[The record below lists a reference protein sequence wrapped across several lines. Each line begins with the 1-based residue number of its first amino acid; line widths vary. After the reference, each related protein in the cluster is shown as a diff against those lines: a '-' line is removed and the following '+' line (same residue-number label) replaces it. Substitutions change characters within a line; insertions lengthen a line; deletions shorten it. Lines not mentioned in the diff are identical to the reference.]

1 MKKTYGIFFLII
13 VLLGLFMFLDKIV
26 EFWINIKWFDEVG
39 YLSTYFTQIIA
50 TLKFMLPIFII
61 SFLGIWIYYRSL
73 RKSFIKKN
81 NIVEINNKQKKLE
94 KAIFFTLNFITSFV
108 IAYFTASAYWYRIL
122 QFSNSVDFNVKD
134 PIFNKDVSFYIFKLP
149 LIQSI
154 YGAVMGILILLVII
168 TFISYF
174 LTNAQDR
181 IKSMDIKNPF
191 ANVKVMKSEF
201 TKLAG
206 KQLAILSALILI
218 MISILY
224 ILKAYYLVYSPR
236 GVAFG
241 ASYTDVNVTL
251 KFYRVITCVS
261 ILCAIVVFISV
272 LKSRIKPI
280 VICIIGI
287 AALIGL
293 ESITSNLIQQF
304 IVKSNEMELEKKYIK
319 YNIDYTRKAF
329 KVDSIKENVFQV
341 KNDFTKEDISSNQD
355 IINNIKINSFNPTLD
370 FYNQVQN
377 IRYYYNFNDVDVDR
391 YNIDGKYTQVFLAP
405 REISSDS
412 IEPNT
417 WQNKHLVY
425 THGYGIVMNKVNAVT
440 SEGQPSFVIKD
451 IPPDNSA
458 GIKLDN
464 PRIYFG
470 ENTNYYA
477 IVNTNIAEF
486 DYPKGGENQT
496 NKYNGTAGINMS
508 LGNRI
513 LFAINEKNIKF
524 LFSQDINNSS
534 RILIN
539 RNIVKRVKKIAP
551 FLEYD
556 VDPYVVI
563 NNGKLYWVIDGYTTS
578 NKYPFAEPYSNINY
592 IRNSVKVIVDAF
604 NGDTK
609 FYIADKNDP
618 IINSYSKIFKDLFKD
633 YNEIPKEIKEHFRY
647 PEGLFNIQCSVLGKY
662 HMTDPQVFFNGED
675 LWDVA
680 KNQKKVEGRTNQNE
694 SAYIITRLPEEN
706 KEEMVLF
713 EYFNM
718 RDKENMV
725 ALLGARMDGDNYGK
739 LVMYKFPP
747 QKTIYS
753 PYLFKNKF
761 NQDPN
766 ISKEISLWNTEGS
779 RVEYGD
785 TVIVPIKNS
794 LLYIEPVYLI
804 AQGKNSIPEMKRVI
818 VSYGEKTVIA
828 ENIDK
833 ALESIFSSTTTKP
846 TENNTTIPSEN
857 TDRIKYAKDIYE
869 KALEAQKNGDWAKY
883 GEYIKQLGEVLNE
896 LNK

>member
-1 MKKTYGIFFLII
+1 MKKKYGVFFLII
-13 VLLGLFMFLDKIV
+13 ILLGLFMFLDKIV
-26 EFWINIKWFDEVG
+26 EFWINIKWFKDVG
-39 YLSTYFTQIIA
+39 YLSTYFTQIVA

-61 SFLGIWIYYRSL
+61 SFFGIWIYYRSL

-81 NIVEINNKQKKLE
+81 NILEINSKQNKLE
-94 KAIFFTLNFITSFV
+94 KTIFFVLNFIISFV

-149 LIQSI
+149 LIQSL

-191 ANVKVMKSEF
+191 ANVKIMKSEF

-251 KFYRVITCVS
+251 KFYRVITGVS
-261 ILCAIVVFISV
+261 ILCSIVVFISV

-280 VICIIGI
+280 VICII
-287 AALIGL
+287 AMTALIGL

-329 KVDSIKENVFQV
+329 NVDDIKESVFQV
-341 KNDFTKEDISSNQD
+341 KNDFTKEDVNSNKD
-355 IINNIKINSFNPTLD
+355 IISNIKINSFNPTLD

-405 REISSDS
+405 REINSDS

-425 THGYGIVMNKVNAVT
+425 THGYGVVMNKVNAVT

-451 IPPDNSA
+451 IPPDNSS

-477 IVNTNIAEF
+477 IVNTSIAEF

-496 NKYNGTAGINMS
+496 NKYNGTTGIKMS

-513 LFAINEKNIKF
+513 LFAINEKNMKF
-524 LFSQDINNSS
+524 LLSQDINSNSK
-534 RILIN
+534 ILIN

-556 VDPYVVI
+556 IDPYVVI
-563 NNGKLYWVIDGYTTS
+563 SNGRLYWVIDGYTTS
-578 NKYPFAEPYSNINY
+578 NKYPFAEPYNNINY
-592 IRNSVKVIVDAF
+592 IRNSVKVTVDAF
-604 NGDTK
+604 NGDTN
-609 FYIADKNDP
+609 FYIVDKNDP
-618 IINSYSKIFKDLFKD
+618 IINSYNKIFKDLFKD
-633 YNEIPKEIKEHFRY
+633 YDKIPKEITEHFRY

-662 HMTDPQVFFNGED
+662 HMTDPQMFFNGED

-680 KNQKKVEGRTNQNE
+680 KNQKKVEGKANQNE
-694 SAYIITRLPEEN
+694 ASYIITRLPEEN

-725 ALLGARMDGDNYGK
+725 ALIGARMDGDNYGK

-766 ISKEISLWNTEGS
+766 ISKEISLWNTDGS

-828 ENIDK
+828 ESIDK
-833 ALESIFSSTTTKP
+833 ALESIFSGTTTKP
-846 TENNTTIPSEN
+846 TENDTTIPSGSTE
-857 TDRIKYAKDIYE
+857 RIKYAKDIYE

>member
-1 MKKTYGIFFLII
+1 MKKKYGIFFLII
-13 VLLGLFMFLDKIV
+13 ILLGLFMFLDKIV
-26 EFWINIKWFDEVG
+26 EFWINIKWFKEVG
-39 YLSTYFTQIIA
+39 YLSVYFTQIIA
-50 TLKFMLPIFII
+50 IFKFMLPIFII
-61 SFLGIWIYYRSL
+61 SFFGIWIYYRSL

-81 NIVEINNKQKKLE
+81 NNVEINNKQKKLE
-94 KAIFFTLNFITSFV
+94 KAIFFILNFITSFV

-134 PIFNKDVSFYIFKLP
+134 PIFNKDVSFYMFKLP
-149 LIQSI
+149 LIQSV

-224 ILKAYYLVYSPR
+224 ILKSYYLVYSPR
-236 GVAFG
+236 GIAFG

-251 KFYRVITCVS
+251 KFYRVITGVS
-261 ILCAIVVFISV
+261 ILCSIVVFISL

-280 VICIIGI
+280 VICIIGM

-329 KVDSIKENVFQV
+329 NIDNIKESMFQV
-341 KNDFTKEDISSNQD
+341 KNDFTKEDVNSNKD

-391 YNIDGKYTQVFLAP
+391 YNIDDKYTQVFLAP

-451 IPPDNSA
+451 IPPDNSS

-496 NKYNGTAGINMS
+496 NKYNGTAGIKMS

-513 LFAINEKNIKF
+513 LFAINEKNMKF
-524 LFSQDINNSS
+524 LLSQDINSNSK
-534 RILIN
+534 ILIN

-556 VDPYVVI
+556 IDPYVVI
-563 NNGKLYWVIDGYTTS
+563 NNGRLYWVIDGYTTS
-578 NKYPFAEPYSNINY
+578 NKYPFAEPYNNINY

-604 NGDTK
+604 NGDTN
-609 FYIADKNDP
+609 FYIVDKNDP

-633 YNEIPKEIKEHFRY
+633 YNEIPKEITEHFRY

-680 KNQKKVEGRTNQNE
+680 KNQKKVEGKYNQNE
-694 SAYIITRLPEEN
+694 ASYIITRLPEES

-766 ISKEISLWNTEGS
+766 ISKEISLWNTDGS

-846 TENNTTIPSEN
+846 TENNTTIPSGS

>member
-1 MKKTYGIFFLII
+1 MKKKYGVFFLII
-13 VLLGLFMFLDKIV
+13 ILLGLFMFLDKIV
-26 EFWINIKWFDEVG
+26 EFWINIKWFKDVG
-39 YLSTYFTQIIA
+39 YLSTYFTQIVA

-61 SFLGIWIYYRSL
+61 SFFGIWIYYRSL

-81 NIVEINNKQKKLE
+81 NILEINSKQKKLE
-94 KAIFFTLNFITSFV
+94 KTIFFILNFIISFV

-149 LIQSI
+149 LIQSL

-191 ANVKVMKSEF
+191 ANVKIMKSEF

-251 KFYRVITCVS
+251 KFYRVITGVS
-261 ILCAIVVFISV
+261 ILCSIVVFISV

-280 VICIIGI
+280 VICIIGMT
-287 AALIGL
+287 ALIGL

-329 KVDSIKENVFQV
+329 NVDDIKESVFQV
-341 KNDFTKEDISSNQD
+341 KNDFTKEDVNSNKD
-355 IINNIKINSFNPTLD
+355 IISNIKINSFNPTLD

-405 REISSDS
+405 REINSDS

-425 THGYGIVMNKVNAVT
+425 THGYGVVMNKVNAVT

-451 IPPDNSA
+451 IPPDNSS

-477 IVNTNIAEF
+477 IVNTGIAEF

-496 NKYNGTAGINMS
+496 NKYNSTTGIKMS

-513 LFAINEKNIKF
+513 LFAINEKNMKF
-524 LFSQDINNSS
+524 LLSQDINSNSK
-534 RILIN
+534 ILIN

-563 NNGKLYWVIDGYTTS
+563 NNGRLYWVIDGYTTS
-578 NKYPFAEPYSNINY
+578 NKYPFAEPHNNINY
-592 IRNSVKVIVDAF
+592 IRNSVKVTVDAF
-604 NGDTK
+604 NGDTN
-609 FYIADKNDP
+609 FYIVDKNDP
-618 IINSYSKIFKDLFKD
+618 IINSYNKIFKDLFKD
-633 YNEIPKEIKEHFRY
+633 YDKIPKEITEHFRY

-662 HMTDPQVFFNGED
+662 HMTDPQIFFNGED

-680 KNQKKVEGRTNQNE
+680 KNQKKVEGKTNQNE
-694 SAYIITRLPEEN
+694 ASYIITRLPEEN

-725 ALLGARMDGDNYGK
+725 ALIGARMDGDNYGK

-766 ISKEISLWNTEGS
+766 ISKEISLWNTDGS

-833 ALESIFSSTTTKP
+833 ALESIFSTTTTKP
-846 TENNTTIPSEN
+846 TENDTTIPSGSTE
-857 TDRIKYAKDIYE
+857 RIKYAKDIYE